1 MEKNVGGFDRIGRI
15 AVSLALLA
23 FGYRNRERTIGTLA
37 FIGGT
42 DLLATV
48 VIQRCPLNA
57 LFGIDTCNRVLRRNG

>member
-1 MEKNVGGFDRIGRI
+1 MERNVGGLDRIGRV

-42 DLLATV
+42 DLFATV
-48 VIQRCPLNA
+48 VIGRCPLNA
-57 LFGIDTCNRVLRRNG
+57 LFGIDTCS

>member
-1 MEKNVGGFDRIGRI
+1 MERNVGGLDRLGRI
-15 AVSLALLA
+15 VVSLALLV
-23 FGYRNRERTIGTLA
+23 FGYRNREKTIGTLA

-57 LFGIDTCNRVLRRNG
+57 LFGIDTCG